1 MTGFKVEEV
10 NVHIQG
16 VNTDIVKDSK
26 KEENENKP
34 EEEQDSND

>member
-16 VNTDIVKDSK
+16 VNTDIAKESK
-26 KEENENKP
+26 KEENENKS
-34 EEEQDSND
+34 EEEKTND

>member
-16 VNTDIVKDSK
+16 VNTDIVKTVK
-26 KEENENKP
+26 KEEKESVN
-34 EEEQDSND
+34 EEEN